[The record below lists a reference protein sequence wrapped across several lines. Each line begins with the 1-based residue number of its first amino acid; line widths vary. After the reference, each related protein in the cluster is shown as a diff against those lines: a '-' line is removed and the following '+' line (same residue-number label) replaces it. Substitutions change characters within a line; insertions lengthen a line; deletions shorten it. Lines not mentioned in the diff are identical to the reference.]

1 MKITE
6 GRLRLSASDVA
17 NFLACQ
23 QLTQLDLRAARGTLE
38 PPHPVDVG
46 FEDLVRRGAEHERT
60 VLERFRAD
68 RLEIADLSQ
77 AERPA
82 EATAAAI
89 RDGADVIYQGTLT
102 GTEGA
107 KALFGLPDFLVRADL
122 LPAPDGNPRPA
133 GRHYEVVDAKL
144 ARTAKARAVLQTA
157 FYSHLLAALQGTGPR
172 WMHLA
177 LGNGEFV
184 SFKVRDFA
192 AYERQTRRRLEEALD
207 AGPPPDLYPE
217 PVEHCA
223 ICRWSELCARQ
234 RRDDDDLS
242 LVAGMTT
249 GQRRALKAAG
259 IATRRRFAAAA
270 ELPRLDRVSRDAL
283 GRARAQARLQV
294 ASEDEGT
301 IRYRLLDPDR
311 DAGGALIPN
320 RGLLALPEPVT
331 GDLFFDIEGARYYS
345 EDSREFGLQY
355 LFGVVDTADQDHL
368 GRPRYT
374 PIWAF
379 DRQDEKRAFEELVD
393 FITARRAQNPRL
405 HVYHYNHYEPT
416 SVDHLTELHG
426 TRQEAVGRLM
436 GRFATRED
444 EVDDLFRLGVFVDL
458 YRVVRQGLQ
467 AGVESYSI
475 KRLEPLCGYARQVDL
490 RTATENL
497 IAFEA
502 ALEDGTAEADA
513 GRRRVVAG
521 YNEDDCRAK
530 LSLRDWLEERRQ
542 DLNERLRQQLPRPV
556 VTQEPRARED
566 PQVTRIRSALLDGI
580 PAADDERTDE
590 QKARALLADLVDW
603 HRREDK
609 PAWWRYFYLRT
620 LSPAE
625 LIDEPD
631 ALGGLTGGEIV
642 GQVNRSVVRRF
653 SFPPQEH
660 RFSAGQTAHDSDT
673 NLSWTVWAVDDAA
686 GTIDLKIGKGY
697 DGPLPAALVEDGPP
711 RTAELR
717 ERLKELGDR
726 VVREGAGGRDPATA
740 LLLRRPPETGGS
752 WRAGDETVSEAAV
765 RLAAALRDSY
775 LPLQGPPGTGKT
787 YTAAEQILTLVAQ
800 GRTVGITGYSHAVIE
815 KLIDTVCEHARTPG
829 LAPRIGQRADGDNP
843 FLHDSATGMTNERI
857 ERALRNGELD
867 VAAGT
872 AWLWARP
879 GLAGSVDTLFVDEAG
894 QMSLANILA
903 ISGAARNLVLLG
915 DPQQLAQPSQATH
928 PPGAGA
934 SALGHILGER
944 ATMPEGAG
952 LLLDQTYRMHPD
964 LCRYTSEVFYDGKLH
979 GAEGLGLQ
987 EILGG
992 APPFGGAGLRVVEVA
1007 HRGNTNAS
1015 PEEAGVVARIAES
1028 FVSCSWRDRRGAVHG
1043 VGGDGILIVTPY
1055 NAQIRAIQ
1063 GALAARGL
1071 TGLRVGTV
1079 DKFQG
1084 REAPVVIYSMATSSA
1099 DDAPRG
1105 LEFLYDLHRLN
1116 VATSRARAL
1125 AIIVASPDL
1134 IRVSCRTP
1142 HQMTLAN
1149 ALCRA
1154 WEERGLLPHGNVR
1167 FAVVP
1172 IYVSLDVPKLVPAG
1186 MN

>member
-1 MKITE
+1 MKIIE
-6 GRLRLSASDVA
+6 GGLLRVSASDVA

-23 QLTQLDLRAARGTLE
+23 QLTQLDLQAARGALR
-38 PPHPVDVG
+38 PPHQVDAG
-46 FEDLVRRGAEHERT
+46 FEDLVRRGEEHERT
-60 VLERFRAD
+60 VLDRFRAD
-68 RLEIADLSQ
+68 GLEVADLTN
-77 AERPA
+77 AEHQA

-102 GTEGA
+102 GTGDST
-107 KALFGLPDFLVRADL
+107 ALFGRPDFLVRADL
-122 LPAPDGNPRPA
+122 LSAPDGNEM
-133 GRHYEVVDAKL
+133 HYEVVDAKL

-157 FYSHLLAALQGTGPR
+157 FYSHLLAGLQDAEPR
-172 WMHLA
+172 WMYLA

-192 AYERQTRRRLEEALD
+192 AYERQTRRRLSQALG
-207 AGPPPDLYPE
+207 AEPPADLYPE

-223 ICRWSELCARQ
+223 ICRWSELCAARRRQ
-234 RRDDDDLS
+234 DDDLS
-242 LVAGMTT
+242 LIAGMTT
-249 GQRRALKAAG
+249 GQRRALKANG
-259 IATRRRFAAAA
+259 IATRRGFAATT
-270 ELPRLDRVSRDAL
+270 ELPRLDRVSPDSMR
-283 GRARAQARLQV
+283 RAQTQARLQV

-301 IRYRLLDPDR
+301 IRYELLDPDR
-311 DAGGALIPN
+311 DPDGALVPN
-320 RGLLALPEPVT
+320 RGLLALPEPAA

-345 EDSREFGLQY
+345 QDSREFGLQY
-355 LFGVVDTADQDHL
+355 LFGVVDAADLDER

-393 FITARRAQNPRL
+393 FITERRARNPGL

-475 KRLEPLCGYARQVDL
+475 KRLEPLCGYDRQVDL
-490 RTATENL
+490 REATENL

-502 ALEDGTAEADA
+502 ALEEGTAAADFA
-513 GRRRVVAG
+513 RQKVVAG
-521 YNEDDCRAK
+521 YNEDDCRAT
-530 LSLRDWLEERRQ
+530 LALRNWLEDQRLFYAERTGVH
-542 DLNERLRQQLPRPV
+542 LPRPV
-556 VTQEPRARED
+556 APQEPRRAPED
-566 PQVTRIRSALLDGI
+566 PELTRIRSALLDGI
-580 PAADDERTDE
+580 PAEAGERTDE
-590 QKARALLADLVDW
+590 QKARALLADLLDW

-625 LIDEPD
+625 LIGEPD
-631 ALGGLTGGEIV
+631 ALGGLSGGQTV
-642 GQVNRSVVRRF
+642 GQVKKSVVRRL

-660 RFSAGQTAHDSDT
+660 GFSAGEVAYDPQTEKG
-673 NLSWTVWAVDDAA
+673 WKVWAVDDAA
-686 GTIDLKIGKGY
+686 GTIDLKIGGKH
-697 DGPLPAALVEDGPP
+697 DGALPAALIEKRPID
-711 RTAELR
+711 TKQLR
-717 ERLKELGDR
+717 ERLRDLGDR
-726 VVREGAGGRDPATA
+726 VVREDARGGDAATA
-740 LLLRRPPETGGS
+740 LLLRRAPDTGS
-752 WRAGDETVSEAAV
+752 PMRAGNETVAEAAI
-765 RLAAALRDSY
+765 RLAASLRGSY

-787 YTAAEQILTLVAQ
+787 YTGADQILALVAQ
-800 GRTVGITGYSHAVIE
+800 GRTVGITGPSHAVIE
-815 KLIDTVCEHARTPG
+815 KLIDTVCQHASAQG
-829 LAPRIGQRADGDNP
+829 LAPRIGQRADRDNP
-843 FLHDSATGMTNERI
+843 FLHGSATEMSNERL
-857 ERALRNGELD
+857 EHALRDGELD

-879 GLAGSVDTLFVDEAG
+879 GLAGSVDTLFADEAG

-903 ISGAARNLVLLG
+903 IAGAARNLVLLG
-915 DPQQLAQPSQATH
+915 DPQQLAQPSQGTH

-934 SALGHILGER
+934 SALGHILGDK

-964 LCRYTSEVFYDGKLH
+964 LCRYTSEIFYDGKLH
-979 GAEGLGLQ
+979 GAEGLGQQ

-992 APPFGGAGLRVVEVA
+992 GPLFDGTPFDGTLCGSGLRVVEV
-1007 HRGNTNAS
+1007 HHQGNTNAS
-1015 PEEAGVVARIAES
+1015 PEEAGVVAGMAES
-1028 FVSCSWRDRRGAVHG
+1028 FCSYSWRNRRGQVQG
-1043 VGGDGILIVTPY
+1043 VGRDGILIVTPY

-1063 GALAARGL
+1063 RALAERGL

-1099 DDAPRG
+1099 DEAPRG
-1105 LEFLYDLHRLN
+1105 LEFLYDRHRLN
-1116 VATSRARAL
+1116 VATSRARAM
-1125 AIIVASPDL
+1125 AVIVASPDL

-1142 HQMTLAN
+1142 HQMTLVN

-1154 WEERGLLPHGNVR
+1154 WEEG
-1167 FAVVP
+1167 A
-1172 IYVSLDVPKLVPAG
+1172 
-1186 MN
+1186 